1 MKYNTSHAFK
11 IQDSL
16 IQDSGFP
23 YSGFK
28 IPLFKIPLF
37 KIQDCRITSPLR
49 KPLRF

>member
-28 IPLFKIPLF
+28 IPAF
-37 KIQDCRITSPLR
+37 KIQDSRITSPLR

>member
-1 MKYNTSHAFK
+1 MHSKFRIPSFK

-28 IPLFKIPLF
+28 IPAF
-37 KIQDCRITSPLR
+37 KIQDSRITSPLR